1 MKAQKSE
8 KNKRYQVI
16 WADKNGVMHFK
27 RNLCIEFAF
36 RLSTYLYR
44 EGYEFVKI
52 RRDFSNEDN
61 RQGN

>member
-8 KNKRYQVI
+8 KSKRYQVI
-16 WADKNGVMHFK
+16 WADKNGIVRFK
-27 RNLCIEFAF
+27 RNLCLTFAF
-36 RLSTYLYR
+36 RLSTYLCR
-44 EGYEFVKI
+44 EGYDFVKI

>member
-16 WADKNGVMHFK
+16 WADKNGIVRFK

-44 EGYEFVKI
+44 EGY
-52 RRDFSNEDN
+52 
-61 RQGN
+61 

>member
-1 MKAQKSE
+1 MKTQKSE

-16 WADKNGVMHFK
+16 WADKNGIVRFK
-27 RNLCIEFAF
+27 RNLPLSFAF

-44 EGYEFVKI
+44 EGYDFVKI
-52 RRDFSNEDN
+52 RRDYSNEDN